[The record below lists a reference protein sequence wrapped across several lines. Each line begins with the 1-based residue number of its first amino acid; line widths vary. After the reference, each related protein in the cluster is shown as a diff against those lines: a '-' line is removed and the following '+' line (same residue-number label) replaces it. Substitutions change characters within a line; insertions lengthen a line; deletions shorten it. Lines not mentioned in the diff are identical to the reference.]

1 MEAARWAA
9 SAGNSQP
16 WRFVVTR
23 RGTDD
28 HAALLAALNEGNR
41 AWAGSASLLVL
52 AAAQTVNAEGAPM
65 RWAQYDTGQA
75 AAHLQ
80 AQAQVEGLHV
90 HQMGGF
96 DIAAAAAAFDLPAE
110 VEPITVIAI
119 GAHLPDV
126 LPEPY
131 ASRETADR
139 TRKPLAELL
148 LRPLPD

>member
-16 WRFVVTR
+16 WRFLVTR
-23 RGTDD
+23 RGSAD
-28 HAALLAALNEGNR
+28 HAALLATLNEGNR
-41 AWAGSASLLVL
+41 SWAGHASLLML
-52 AAAQTVNAEGAPM
+52 AATQSVNAQGGPM
-65 RWAQYDTGQA
+65 TWAQYDTGQA

-96 DIAAAAAAFDLPAE
+96 DVSGAAAAFDLPE
-110 VEPITVIAI
+110 GVVPITVIAI
-119 GAHLPDV
+119 GAHSPDV

-139 TRKPLAELL
+139 TRRPLDELL
-148 LRPLPD
+148 LRPLP

>member
-23 RGTDD
+23 RGTAD
-28 HAALLAALNEGNR
+28 HAALLASLNEGNR

-52 AAAQTVNAEGAPM
+52 AAAQSVNAEGAAM
-65 RWAQYDTGQA
+65 TWAQYDTGQA

-96 DIAAAAAAFDLPAE
+96 DVAGATAAFELPAG
-110 VEPITVIAI
+110 VVPITVIAV
-119 GAHLPDV
+119 GAHTPDV

-131 ASRETADR
+131 ASRETAER
-139 TRKPLAELL
+139 TRRPLDELL
-148 LRPLPD
+148 LRPLP

>member
-23 RGTDD
+23 RGTPD
-28 HAALLAALNEGNR
+28 HDALFATLGEGNR

-52 AAAQTVNAEGAPM
+52 AAAQTVNAEGAAM
-65 RWAQYDTGQA
+65 KWAQYDTGQA

-80 AQAQVEGLHV
+80 AQAQAEGLHV

-96 DIAAAAAAFDLPAE
+96 DAAAAAAAFDLPE
-110 VEPITVIAI
+110 GVVPLTVIAI
-119 GAHLPDV
+119 GAHSPGV

-131 ASRETADR
+131 ASREIADR
-139 TRKPLAELL
+139 TRLPLTDVL
-148 LRPLPD
+148 LRPLPS